1 MNLIIRPTGTGQPFT
16 KYSKGLLTRMKIIYL
31 IIFLQVNLHFYIP
44 EFVVNS
50 ISLALMDLT
59 KESEIIIGVNA
70 KSHPYLDGLIP

>member
-1 MNLIIRPTGTGQPFT
+1 
-16 KYSKGLLTRMKIIYL
+16 MKIIYL